1 MNTTAAQPRTIP
13 TPALIETPRAG
24 GMVWTGRVLSGIVSL
39 FLLMDGGLRM
49 IGFAPYVD
57 GTVQVG
63 FAAHLAPW
71 IGLAL
76 FTSTVLYLIPRTAI
90 LGAILV
96 TGYLGG
102 AVATQVRLEDLW
114 FLFPVLFGVLAWGG
128 LCLRDARLRALLPLR
143 S

>member
-1 MNTTAAQPRTIP
+1 MSTTAAQLHTIA
-13 TPALIETPRAG
+13 TPAALAKTRGG
-24 GMVWTGRVLSGIVSL
+24 GMVWTGRVISGIISL

-49 IGFAPYVD
+49 IGFAPYVE

-63 FAAHLAPW
+63 FAVHLAPW

-76 FTSTVLYLIPRTAI
+76 FASTLLYLIPRTSI

-102 AVATQVRLEDLW
+102 AVATQVRLEDPW
-114 FLFPVLFGVLAWGG
+114 FLFPVLFGALTWGG
-128 LCLRDARLRALLPLR
+128 LYLRDAQLRALLPLR
-143 S
+143 R

>member
-1 MNTTAAQPRTIP
+1 MHTTAARLDRIA
-13 TPALIETPRAG
+13 TPVHTSAG
-24 GMVWTGRVLSGIVSL
+24 GRVWTGRFISGLVAL

-49 IGFAPYVD
+49 IGFAPYVE

-76 FTSTVLYLIPRTAI
+76 FASTTLYLIPRTAV

-102 AVATQVRLEDLW
+102 AVATQVRLQDPW

-128 LCLRDARLRALLPLR
+128 LYLRDDQIRALIPLR
-143 S
+143 R